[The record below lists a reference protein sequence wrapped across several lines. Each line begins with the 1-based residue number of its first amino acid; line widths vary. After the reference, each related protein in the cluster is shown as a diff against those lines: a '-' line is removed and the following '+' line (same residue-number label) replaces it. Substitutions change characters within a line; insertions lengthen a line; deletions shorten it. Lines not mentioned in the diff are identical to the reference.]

1 MPVTVLVVDDSA
13 FFRQR
18 VVSLLNGDSRVRVVG
33 TAENG
38 RVAIEKARQL
48 RPDVITM
55 DYEMP
60 VMNGVAALVEIMR
73 IVPTPVL
80 MFSSL
85 TYEGARITL
94 EALEAGAV
102 DYLPKSYEQ
111 MAPGNGTLG
120 QVLIERILAV
130 AKTPI
135 STLTHPLGRGAGFSV
150 GREAAT
156 SRAAPTERTST
167 PTVRAPASVATK
179 PLTAARP
186 APGGQSRRPA
196 ALRGRCSLVIIGT
209 STGGPVAVQ
218 KILSQ
223 IPARFPV
230 PILIVQHMPKAFTGA
245 FAERLN
251 QQCMINVRE
260 AVDGDKLQSGVALLA
275 PGGQQMMVESRNGG
289 QVRILAGDDRLTY
302 KPSVDITFGSAAKTY
317 PGKVLG
323 IVLTG
328 MGADGREGARMLKN
342 AGSTIW
348 AQNEQSCVIY
358 GMPQAVVK
366 ANLVDLELDLNAF
379 SDAMIAA
386 AGG

>member
-18 VVSLLNGDSRVRVVG
+18 VTSLLNGDPRVRVVG

-111 MAPGNGTLG
+111 MTPGRGTLE

-130 AKTPI
+130 AKTPMGAL
-135 STLTHPLGRGAGFSV
+135 SRPLGSGTDSRT
-150 GREAAT
+150 GREASANRT
-156 SRAAPTERTST
+156 AGVERTP
-167 PTVRAPASVATK
+167 PTARAPVPAATK
-179 PLTAARP
+179 PLTASRP
-186 APGGQSRRPA
+186 APVSQPQRPVS
-196 ALRGRCSLVIIGT
+196 LRGRCSLVIIGT

-218 KILSQ
+218 KILTR
-223 IPARFPV
+223 IPANFPV

-260 AVDGDKLQSGVALLA
+260 AVDGDKLQPGVALLA
-275 PGGQQMMVESRNGG
+275 PGGQQMMVENRNGG
-289 QVRILAGDDRLTY
+289 QVRIIDGDDRLNY

-317 PGKVLG
+317 TGKVLG

-342 AGSTIW
+342 SGSTIW

-358 GMPQAVVK
+358 GMPQAVAK
-366 ANLVDLELDLNAF
+366 ANLVDLELDLSEF
-379 SDAMIAA
+379 SDAIIAA
-386 AGG
+386 VGG